1 MNFQHLI
8 LLHVWTCAKSSP
20 WSKAKANAKRVA
32 LNEHGTAA
40 SGRSFR
46 SFSVWEL
53 NLQLTGVPV
62 I

>member
-1 MNFQHLI
+1 MDLRQKL
-8 LLHVWTCAKSSP
+8 P